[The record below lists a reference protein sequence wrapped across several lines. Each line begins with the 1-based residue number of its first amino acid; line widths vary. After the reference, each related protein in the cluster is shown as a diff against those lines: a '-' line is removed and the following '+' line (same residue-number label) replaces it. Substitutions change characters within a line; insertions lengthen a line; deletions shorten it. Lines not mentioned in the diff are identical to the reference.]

1 MAIKKGM
8 ITGTACVIIPQ
19 HLQRL
24 AEYIKYCLYISSII
38 VYTVN
43 IHIASRD
50 DIYNKFVI
58 KVEAAFLSLPR
69 TVKWQSFIVHDLK
82 PYLNMDNDVKEVAID
97 HKLKKSQAKALQTVK
112 TKALPQFKKIQA
124 SGCVKILNIQRSVME
139 HER

>member
-58 KVEAAFLSLPR
+58 KVE
-69 TVKWQSFIVHDLK
+69 
-82 PYLNMDNDVKEVAID
+82 
-97 HKLKKSQAKALQTVK
+97 
-112 TKALPQFKKIQA
+112 
-124 SGCVKILNIQRSVME
+124 SVMCYKNLHVRQHRAMLE
-139 HER
+139 VGTF